1 MLSVQLQLD
10 RGAFKLDARFEAP
23 TPGVI
28 ALFGRSGCG
37 KTTVVDLLAGL
48 NQEGTG
54 SIILNDRYWLDTQ
67 RDIKVAAEKRRVGYV
82 FQDARLFPHYSVR
95 GNLNYGARRA
105 PQAPSAQA
113 FDDVVQL
120 LGLITLLD
128 RRPGKLSGGEKQR
141 VALGRA
147 LLSQPDLLLLD
158 EPLAALD
165 AARREEVLPYLER
178 LRDHFSIPMIF
189 VSHSYEEVLRLATH
203 MVVMDAGRVT
213 ASGDVGTVSMMPALQ
228 AIVGREAM
236 GAVVEGS
243 IVNIDVATQLADMRI
258 GSGMLRI
265 PAQSLRIGQHT
276 RVHLL
281 ARDIILAVTEPK
293 GLSVRN
299 QLRGTVVRI
308 TAQGGADLI
317 EVDVGGT
324 TILSRITSAATAEL
338 ALRAGSPVWVLVKAV
353 SVSAL

>member
-1 MLSVQLQLD
+1 
-10 RGAFKLDARFEAP
+10 
-23 TPGVI
+23 
-28 ALFGRSGCG
+28 
-37 KTTVVDLLAGL
+37 
-48 NQEGTG
+48 
-54 SIILNDRYWLDTQ
+54 
-67 RDIKVAAEKRRVGYV
+67 
-82 FQDARLFPHYSVR
+82 
-95 GNLNYGARRA
+95 
-105 PQAPSAQA
+105 
-113 FDDVVQL
+113 
-120 LGLITLLD
+120 
-128 RRPGKLSGGEKQR
+128 
-141 VALGRA
+141 
-147 LLSQPDLLLLD
+147 
-158 EPLAALD
+158 
-165 AARREEVLPYLER
+165 
-178 LRDHFSIPMIF
+178 MIF

-228 AIVGREAM
+228 AIIGREAM
-236 GAVVEGS
+236 GSVVEGS